1 MHELFLFPLGS
12 QQPGDQ
18 GSLFCQGQNIW
29 APAPLSPQ
37 PRMGGPGGSAP
48 RLEKK
53 WRFKGAKT
61 PFLTKVFLTPPSPE
75 PAQVAATHSE
85 TQPRRRQTHKH
96 HVELTGNCDARTDA
110 TTAHTA
116 HGDRC
121 KAGTTG
127 TVARQNEVGPH
138 TTSRRSAEDTN
149 GERPAPIDGV
159 ATLASRTDDSATRT
173 VSSAY

>member
-1 MHELFLFPLGS
+1 
-12 QQPGDQ
+12 
-18 GSLFCQGQNIW
+18 
-29 APAPLSPQ
+29 
-37 PRMGGPGGSAP
+37 MGGPGGSAP
-48 RLEKK
+48 RLEKN

-121 KAGTTG
+121 KVGRDHGNRSSTKRGGT
-127 TVARQNEVGPH
+127 AHNQQ
-138 TTSRRSAEDTN
+138 
-149 GERPAPIDGV
+149 
-159 ATLASRTDDSATRT
+159 TLG
-173 VSSAY
+173 